1 MRAFDVA
8 YLLLVCATAIE
19 CFTAISR
26 NDFHSHSGNGHH
38 PIPTTTRSLHH
49 VAADGKKKNSHVD
62 RRTHHHESGSAD
74 VSTATSEK
82 LLWMAAA
89 PAALVLW
96 TATPAEAADT
106 VVPSALWAYGH
117 YLSMLV
123 AMGSLVA
130 ERVLIRPQMSIDEE
144 KALRLADLVYV
155 VSLAFLLVSG
165 GLRATEVRRQRPH
178 LDCVLATYGA
188 SHFLSQ
194 LSLTVASSE
203 KDLTFTPTR
212 SCFG

>member
-1 MRAFDVA
+1 MRAFAVA

-26 NDFHSHSGNGHH
+26 NDFRSHSSSVGHH

-49 VAADGKKKNSHVD
+49 VAPDGKKNADVD
-62 RRTHHHESGSAD
+62 RRTHHHESGSAA
-74 VSTATSEK
+74 VSPATSEK

-89 PAALVLW
+89 PAALALW

-130 ERVLIRPQMSIDEE
+130 ERVLIKPRMSTDEE

-155 VSLAFLLVSG
+155 VSLVFLLVSG
-165 GLRATEVRRQRPH
+165 GLRAAEVRRQRPH
-178 LDCVLATYGA
+178 LDCVLAT
-188 SHFLSQ
+188 
-194 LSLTVASSE
+194 
-203 KDLTFTPTR
+203 
-212 SCFG
+212 